1 MSNDLPTIYLARHGE
16 TAWTLSHQHTGRT
29 DIPLTPRGEANARS
43 LGERLRGIEFQRVL
57 TSPLE
62 RARRTCELA
71 GFDSAILLEPDLME
85 WDYGD
90 YDGLTTV
97 EIRRKNPDWS
107 LFRDGCPGGE
117 SVEQI
122 GARADRLITR
132 LRASGGRQL
141 LFGHSHIFRVLAAR
155 WLGLP
160 PAGGRLLYLSTA
172 ALSVTGYE
180 HSLDEPV
187 IHLWNDDRHVQ
198 IDRPA

>member
-62 RARRTCELA
+62 RARRTCKLA
-71 GFDSAILLEPDLME
+71 GFDSATLPEPDLME

-97 EIRRKNPDWS
+97 EISARILTGRSFATAAPAANRSSRSEPA
-107 LFRDGCPGGE
+107 P
-117 SVEQI
+117 I
-122 GARADRLITR
+122 GSSP
-132 LRASGGRQL
+132 ASEPPAAA
-141 LFGHSHIFRVLAAR
+141 SSSSATAIFSASS
-155 WLGLP
+155 P
-160 PAGGRLLYLSTA
+160 PAGSASLQPADGCST
-172 ALSVTGYE
+172 
-180 HSLDEPV
+180 
-187 IHLWNDDRHVQ
+187 
-198 IDRPA
+198 